1 MKKRIVFLL
10 MMLAGCM
17 GGVQAQKVASTP
29 TGPSDIKD
37 GYYVLLAKTGEGT
50 KTDEAGAFVYYKSS
64 DNKIYYDAKGAT
76 TNLLGKTVESVDEFK
91 YFFHVEKNSDGTVK
105 ICAWN
110 TSTCWQ
116 SVSKATIVRPHP
128 GQVDQITQASDGA
141 SFKLT
146 ATDGKWCT
154 LSFPGTYYDWRVR
167 KRTGYVVLNDN
178 QQVGYFDDSS
188 SADAQFQFY
197 AVSNVPEDVVTFTYN
212 YTFEGVSRKKSGSRM
227 GVIGRDFPAPNDVLP
242 DYVVANKPSRKVAA
256 EDNGQIIEIV
266 CTEAL
271 PFQTSTDNAPVY
283 YYLGTADAQNP
294 AIFYNKSEGFPNA
307 VGFRALNSDIAVND
321 IPNSLWYVTGNPFDG
336 FQFHNV
342 GANAIARS
350 SAVISS
356 TFNACVLAF
365 EGAANNTSN
374 WDVRKASV
382 NSENA
387 FTVYPHDKKDHCW
400 RYSSSDVRFNYGS
413 KYPNEFA
420 TYPATFTFPM
430 YNGGDG
436 NVYNTFAA
444 PFDVALADDN
454 VKMYKGSVNTAIHE
468 LTLSQVDAAPA
479 TAGVMLL
486 GENSSANEVTLKA
499 VSGVAALEGNSL
511 VGITSELSDLTGKLI
526 LGISDQTGAVGFFTA
541 GSSVASLQANH
552 AYLPWADSQ
561 VKGISMRIEG
571 EATSIGKIEGG
582 QTNASGNG
590 AIYDLMGR
598 RVLRTEKGGFYIQN
612 GRKFIVK

>member
-1 MKKRIVFLL
+1 

-50 KTDEAGAFVYYKSS
+50 KTDEAGAFVYYNSS
-64 DNKIYYDAKGAT
+64 DKKVYYDAKGSST
-76 TNLLGKTVESVDEFK
+76 QLLGETIEDLTPFK
-91 YFFHVEKNSDGTVK
+91 YFFYIKKNNDGTLTFR
-105 ICAWN
+105 AWN
-110 TSTCWQ
+110 TELYWPT
-116 SVSKATIVRPHP
+116 VNGAGFFDRNP
-128 GQVDQITQASDGA
+128 GKVAQITLSGNARSFTAKEQDGW
-141 SFKLT
+141 FKLR
-146 ATDGKWCT
+146 A
-154 LSFPGTYYDWRVR
+154 PGTSYKAGETTD
-167 KRTGYVVLNDN
+167 YVVLNDN
-178 QQVGYFDDSS
+178 QRLGYLDATDP
-188 SADAQFQFY
+188 ADALFQIY
-197 AVSNVPEDVVTFTYN
+197 AVEDVPEADQIVTYTYN
-212 YTFEGVSRKKSGSRM
+212 YTLNGVSKTKSPQSM
-227 GVIGRDFPAPNDVLP
+227 TGVIGHPYHELDVTLP
-242 DYVVANKPSRKVAA
+242 DYVEAKKPSGRIKA

-266 CTEAL
+266 CTENF

-283 YYLGTADAQNP
+283 YYLENVMDAGTRLYGNGGLKYRAA
-294 AIFYNKSEGFPNA
+294 ENA
-307 VGFRALNSDIAVND
+307 SAVND
-321 IPNSLWYVTGNPFDG
+321 VRNDLWYVTGNAFDG
-336 FQFHNV
+336 LQFHSVVTGDVAKSHATLSTATSLTAGSGLLGYNDKWFV
-342 GANAIARS
+342 YR
-350 SAVISS
+350 ISNS
-356 TFNACVLAF
+356 TFGIHAY
-365 EGAANNTSN
+365 SI
-374 WDVRKASV
+374 V
-382 NSENA
+382 NEDFAWNMED
-387 FTVYPHDKKDHCW
+387 DKDN
-400 RYSSSDVRFNYGS
+400 VRFRHPDKS
-413 KYPNEFA
+413 DAFA
-420 TYPATFTFPM
+420 FRMVEPTFTFPM

-454 VKMYKGSVNTAIHE
+454 VKMYKGSVNTAKHE

-479 TAGVMLL
+479 KAGVMLL

>member
-1 MKKRIVFLL
+1 MKKVVFLL
-10 MMLAGCM
+10 MMLVGCM
-17 GGVQAQKVASTP
+17 SSVQAQNVASTP

-37 GYYVLLAKTGEGT
+37 GYYVLLAKTGEET
-50 KTDEAGAFVYYKSS
+50 KTDGAFVYYNSS

-76 TNLLGKTVESVDEFK
+76 ANLLGKTVESVDEFK
-91 YFFHVEKNSDGTVK
+91 YFFHVEKNSDGMIK

-110 TSTCWQ
+110 TNTYWQ
-116 SVSKATIVRPHP
+116 SVSRAAIGSQHP

-141 SFKLT
+141 SFTLT

-154 LSFPGTYYDWRVR
+154 LSFLGTYYYWGVR
-167 KRTGYVVLNDN
+167 DCKDYVVLNNN
-178 QQVGYFDDSS
+178 QQVGYNDDSS

-197 AVSNVPEDVVTFTYN
+197 AVSDVPEDGVTFTYN
-212 YTFEGVSRKKSGSRM
+212 YTFEGVSKKTSGSRM
-227 GVIGRDFPAPNDVLP
+227 GVIGRDFPVPNDVLP
-242 DYVVANKPSRKVAA
+242 DYVVANKPSRKVVA
-256 EDNGQIIEIV
+256 EDNGQSIEIV

-271 PFQTSTDNAPVY
+271 PFKTSTDNAPVY
-283 YYLGTADAQNP
+283 YYLENVMDAGTRLYGNGGLKYRAA
-294 AIFYNKSEGFPNA
+294 ENA
-307 VGFRALNSDIAVND
+307 SAVND
-321 IPNSLWYVTGNPFDG
+321 VRNDLWYVTGNAFDG
-336 FQFHNV
+336 LQFHSV
-342 GANAIARS
+342 GTEDVAKSYAALSTSTSLTAGSHLLGYNDMWFVYR
-350 SAVISS
+350 ISDS
-356 TFNACVLAF
+356 TFGIHAYSGFNRKYLAWHM
-365 EGAANNTSN
+365 EDS
-374 WDVRKASV
+374 K
-382 NSENA
+382 SEVTFGEPGKSDA
-387 FTVYPHDKKDHCW
+387 FAFRMVEP
-400 RYSSSDVRFNYGS
+400 
-413 KYPNEFA
+413 
-420 TYPATFTFPM
+420 TFTFPM

-479 TAGVMLL
+479 NAGVMLL

-511 VGITSELSDLTGKLI
+511 VGITGELSDLTGKLI

-582 QTNASGNG
+582 QINASGNG

-598 RVLRTEKGGFYIQN
+598 RVLRAEKGGFYIQN
-612 GRKFIVK
+612 GHKFIVK

>member
-1 MKKRIVFLL
+1 
-10 MMLAGCM
+10 MMLVGCM

-50 KTDEAGAFVYYKSS
+50 KTDEAGAFVYYNSS

-91 YFFHVEKNSDGTVK
+91 YFFHVEKNSDGKVK
-105 ICAWN
+105 ICAWSTN
-110 TSTCWQ
+110 TCWQ

-141 SFKLT
+141 SFELQ

-154 LSFPGTYYDWRVR
+154 LSFPGTYYYWVVKNRA
-167 KRTGYVVLNDN
+167 GYVVLNDN

-197 AVSNVPEDVVTFTYN
+197 AVSDVPEADVTFTYN
-212 YTFEGVSRKKSGSRM
+212 YTFEGVSKIKSGTRM

-256 EDNGQIIEIV
+256 EDNGQSIEIV
-266 CTEAL
+266 CTETL
-271 PFQTSTDNAPVY
+271 PFKTSTDDAPVY
-283 YYLGTADAQNP
+283 YYLENVMDAGTRLYGNGGLKYRAA
-294 AIFYNKSEGFPNA
+294 KNA
-307 VGFRALNSDIAVND
+307 SSVND
-321 IPNSLWYVTGNPFDG
+321 VRNDLWYVTGNAFDG
-336 FQFHNV
+336 LQFHSV
-342 GANAIARS
+342 GTGDVAKSYAALSTSTSLTAGSGLLGYNDMWFAYR
-350 SAVISS
+350 ISDS
-356 TFNACVLAF
+356 TFGIRAYSGFNGKYLAWHMEDSKSKVTF
-365 EGAANNTSN
+365 GEPGTS
-374 WDVRKASV
+374 D
-382 NSENA
+382 A
-387 FTVYPHDKKDHCW
+387 FAFRMVEP
-400 RYSSSDVRFNYGS
+400 
-413 KYPNEFA
+413 
-420 TYPATFTFPM
+420 TFTFPM

-479 TAGVMLL
+479 KAGVMLL

-511 VGITSELSDLTGKLI
+511 EGITSELSDLTGKLI

-552 AYLPWADSQ
+552 AYLPWTDSQ

-598 RVLRTEKGGFYIQN
+598 RVLRTEKGGLYIQN

>member
-1 MKKRIVFLL
+1 
-10 MMLAGCM
+10 MMLVGCM

-50 KTDEAGAFVYYKSS
+50 KTDEAGAFVYYNSS

-76 TNLLGKTVESVDEFK
+76 ANLLGKTVESVDEFK
-91 YFFHVEKNSDGTVK
+91 YFFHVEKNSDGRVK
-105 ICAWN
+105 ICAWSTN
-110 TSTCWQ
+110 TYWQ
-116 SVSKATIVRPHP
+116 SVSRATIGDKHP

-141 SFKLT
+141 SFELK

-154 LSFPGTYYDWRVR
+154 LSFLGTYYSLGR
-167 KRTGYVVLNDN
+167 KECTDYVVLNDN
-178 QQVGYFDDSS
+178 QQVGYYDNSS

-197 AVSNVPEDVVTFTYN
+197 AVSDVPEADVTFTYN
-212 YTFEGVSRKKSGSRM
+212 YTFEGVSKKKSGRM
-227 GVIGRDFPAPNDVLP
+227 GVIGRDFPTPNDVLP

-266 CTEAL
+266 CTETL
-271 PFQTSTDNAPVY
+271 PFKTSTDDAPVY
-283 YYLGTADAQNP
+283 YYLENVMDAGTRLYGNGGLKYRAA
-294 AIFYNKSEGFPNA
+294 ENA
-307 VGFRALNSDIAVND
+307 SAVND
-321 IPNSLWYVTGNPFDG
+321 VRNDLWYVTGNAFDG
-336 FQFHNV
+336 LQFHSV
-342 GANAIARS
+342 GTGQVAKTNLTITASSLCWLTANS
-350 SAVISS
+350 SGSKDKWFVSRITDS
-356 TFNACVLAF
+356 TFGIHAYSIAGEDFAWNM
-365 EGAANNTSN
+365 E
-374 WDVRKASV
+374 D
-382 NSENA
+382 
-387 FTVYPHDKKDHCW
+387 DKDN
-400 RYSSSDVRFNYGS
+400 VRFRHPGTS
-413 KYPNEFA
+413 DAFA
-420 TYPATFTFPM
+420 FRMVEPTFTFPM

-479 TAGVMLL
+479 EAGVMLL
-486 GENSSANEVTLKA
+486 GENSSVNEVTLKA

-511 VGITSELSDLTGKLI
+511 VGITGELSDLTGKLI

-552 AYLPWADSQ
+552 AYLPWTDSQ

>member
-1 MKKRIVFLL
+1 MKKVVFLL

-29 TGPSDIKD
+29 TSPSDIKD

-50 KTDEAGAFVYYKSS
+50 KTDEAGAFVYYNSS
-64 DNKIYYDAKGAT
+64 DKKIYYDAKGSST
-76 TNLLGKTVESVDEFK
+76 QLLGETIEDLTPFK
-91 YFFHVEKNSDGTVK
+91 YFFYMKKNNDGTLTFR
-105 ICAWN
+105 AWN
-110 TSTCWQ
+110 TELYWPT
-116 SVSKATIVRPHP
+116 VNGAGFFDRNP
-128 GQVDQITQASDGA
+128 GKVAQITLGGNARSFTAEEQDGW
-141 SFKLT
+141 FKLR
-146 ATDGKWCT
+146 A
-154 LSFPGTYYDWRVR
+154 PGTSYKAGETTD
-167 KRTGYVVLNDN
+167 YVVLNDN
-178 QQVGYFDDSS
+178 QRLGYWDATDP
-188 SADAQFQFY
+188 ADALFQIY
-197 AVSNVPEDVVTFTYN
+197 AVEDVPEADQIVTYTYN
-212 YTFEGVSRKKSGSRM
+212 YTLNGVRKTKSPQSM
-227 GVIGRDFPAPNDVLP
+227 TGVIGHPYHELDVTLP
-242 DYVVANKPSRKVAA
+242 DYVEAEKPSGTIKA
-256 EDNGQIIEIV
+256 EDNGKAVEVV
-266 CTEAL
+266 CTENF

-283 YYLGTADAQNP
+283 YYLENVMDAGTRLYGNGGLKYRAA
-294 AIFYNKSEGFPNA
+294 ENA
-307 VGFRALNSDIAVND
+307 SAVND
-321 IPNSLWYVTGNPFDG
+321 VRNDLWYVTGNAFDG
-336 FQFHNV
+336 LQFHSVVTGDVAKSHATLSTATSLTAGSGLLGYNDKWFV
-342 GANAIARS
+342 YR
-350 SAVISS
+350 ISDS
-356 TFNACVLAF
+356 TFGIHAYSIVGEDFAWNM
-365 EGAANNTSN
+365 E
-374 WDVRKASV
+374 D
-382 NSENA
+382 
-387 FTVYPHDKKDHCW
+387 DKDN
-400 RYSSSDVRFNYGS
+400 VRFRHPDKS
-413 KYPNEFA
+413 DAFA
-420 TYPATFTFPM
+420 FRMVEPTFTFPM

-479 TAGVMLL
+479 NAGVMLL

-511 VGITSELSDLTGKLI
+511 VGITSELNDLTGKLI

-552 AYLPWADSQ
+552 AYLPWTDSQ

>member
-1 MKKRIVFLL
+1 

-50 KTDEAGAFVYYKSS
+50 KTDEAGAFVYYNSS

-76 TNLLGKTVESVDEFK
+76 ANLLGKTVESVDEFK
-91 YFFHVEKNSDGTVK
+91 YFFHVEKNSDGRVK
-105 ICAWN
+105 ICAWSTN
-110 TSTCWQ
+110 TYWQ
-116 SVSKATIVRPHP
+116 SVSRATIGDKHP

-141 SFKLT
+141 SFELK

-154 LSFPGTYYDWRVR
+154 LSFLGTYYSLGR
-167 KRTGYVVLNDN
+167 KECTDYVVLNDN
-178 QQVGYFDDSS
+178 QQVGYYDNSS

-197 AVSNVPEDVVTFTYN
+197 AVSDVPEADVTFTYN
-212 YTFEGVSRKKSGSRM
+212 YTFEGVSKKKSGRM
-227 GVIGRDFPAPNDVLP
+227 GVIGRDFPTPNDVLP

-256 EDNGQIIEIV
+256 EDNGQSIEIV
-266 CTEAL
+266 CTENF

-283 YYLGTADAQNP
+283 YYLENVMDAGTRLYGNGGLKYRAA
-294 AIFYNKSEGFPNA
+294 ENA
-307 VGFRALNSDIAVND
+307 SAVND
-321 IPNSLWYVTGNPFDG
+321 VRNDLWYVTGNAFDG
-336 FQFHNV
+336 LQFHSV
-342 GANAIARS
+342 GTEDVAKSYATLSTATSLTAGSGLLGYNDMWFVYR
-350 SAVISS
+350 ISDS
-356 TFNACVLAF
+356 TFSIRAYSGFNRKYLAWHM
-365 EGAANNTSN
+365 EDS
-374 WDVRKASV
+374 K
-382 NSENA
+382 SEVTFGEPGKSDA
-387 FTVYPHDKKDHCW
+387 FAFRMVEP
-400 RYSSSDVRFNYGS
+400 
-413 KYPNEFA
+413 
-420 TYPATFTFPM
+420 TFTFPM

-444 PFDVALADDN
+444 PFDVALANDN
-454 VKMYKGSVNTAIHE
+454 VKMYKGSVNTARHE

-479 TAGVMLL
+479 EAGVMLL

-499 VSGVAALEGNSL
+499 VSGIAALEGNSL

>member
-1 MKKRIVFLL
+1 M
-10 MMLAGCM
+10 AN
-17 GGVQAQKVASTP
+17 TP
-29 TGPSDIKD
+29 TDPSDIKD

-50 KTDEAGAFVYYKSS
+50 KTDEAGAFVYYNSS
-64 DNKIYYDAKGAT
+64 DNKIYYDVKGAT
-76 TNLLGKTVESVDEFK
+76 ANLLGKTVESVDEFK
-91 YFFHVEKNSDGTVK
+91 YFFHVGKNSDGTVK

-128 GQVDQITQASDGA
+128 GQVDQITQASDVA
-141 SFKLT
+141 SFTLK

-154 LSFPGTYYDWRVR
+154 LSFPGTYISWGSKNCTD
-167 KRTGYVVLNDN
+167 YVVLNDN
-178 QQVGYFDDSS
+178 QQVGYNDDSS

-197 AVSNVPEDVVTFTYN
+197 AVSDVPEDGVTFTYN
-212 YTFEGVSRKKSGSRM
+212 YTFEGVSKKTSGSRM

-256 EDNGQIIEIV
+256 EDNGQSIEIV
-266 CTEAL
+266 CTENF

-283 YYLGTADAQNP
+283 YYLENVMDAGTRLYGNGDLKYRAA
-294 AIFYNKSEGFPNA
+294 ENA
-307 VGFRALNSDIAVND
+307 SAVND
-321 IPNSLWYVTGNPFDG
+321 VRNDLWYVTGNAFDG
-336 FQFHNV
+336 LQFHSV
-342 GANAIARS
+342 GTGHVAKSNNTITASSLCRLTANS
-350 SAVISS
+350 SGYKDKWFVYRISDS
-356 TFNACVLAF
+356 TFGIHAYSIAGEDFAWNM
-365 EGAANNTSN
+365 E
-374 WDVRKASV
+374 D
-382 NSENA
+382 
-387 FTVYPHDKKDHCW
+387 DKDN
-400 RYSSSDVRFNYGS
+400 VRFRHPDKS
-413 KYPNEFA
+413 DAFA
-420 TYPATFTFPM
+420 FRMVEPTFTFPM

-479 TAGVMLL
+479 DAGVMLL

-499 VSGVAALEGNSL
+499 VSGIAALEGNSL
-511 VGITSELSDLTGKLI
+511 VGITGELSDLTGKLI

-582 QTNASGNG
+582 QTNVSGNG

-598 RVLRTEKGGFYIQN
+598 RVLRAEKGGFYIQN

>member
-1 MKKRIVFLL
+1 

-50 KTDEAGAFVYYKSS
+50 KTDEAGAFVYYNSS
-64 DNKIYYDAKGAT
+64 DKKVYYDAKGSSVQ
-76 TNLLGKTVESVDEFK
+76 LLGETIEDLTPFK
-91 YFFHVEKNSDGTVK
+91 YFFYIKKNNDGKLTFR
-105 ICAWN
+105 AWN
-110 TSTCWQ
+110 TELYWPTVNEAGFFDWNPGK
-116 SVSKATIVRPHP
+116 VS
-128 GQVDQITQASDGA
+128 QITLGGNARSFTAVEQDGW
-141 SFKLT
+141 FKLS
-146 ATDGKWCT
+146 A
-154 LSFPGTYYDWRVR
+154 PGTSYTAGNTTD
-167 KRTGYVVLNDN
+167 YVVLNDN
-178 QQVGYFDDSS
+178 QRLGYLDVTKP
-188 SADAQFQFY
+188 ADALFQIY
-197 AVSNVPEDVVTFTYN
+197 AVEDVPEADQIVTYTYN
-212 YTFEGVSRKKSGSRM
+212 YTLNGVRKTKSPQSM
-227 GVIGRDFPAPNDVLP
+227 TGVIGHPYHELDVTLP
-242 DYVVANKPSRKVAA
+242 DYVVAKKPSGRIKA
-256 EDNGQIIEIV
+256 EDNGQSIEIV
-266 CTEAL
+266 CTENF
-271 PFQTSTDNAPVY
+271 PFKTSTDNAPVY
-283 YYLGTADAQNP
+283 YYLENVMDAGTRLYGNGGLKYRAA
-294 AIFYNKSEGFPNA
+294 ENA
-307 VGFRALNSDIAVND
+307 SAVND
-321 IPNSLWYVTGNPFDG
+321 VRNDLWYVTGNAFDG
-336 FQFHNV
+336 LQFHSV
-342 GANAIARS
+342 GTEDVAKSYAALSTSTSLTAGSHLLGYNDMWFVYR
-350 SAVISS
+350 ISDS
-356 TFNACVLAF
+356 TFGIRAYSGFNRKYLAWHMEDSKSKVTF
-365 EGAANNTSN
+365 GEPGTS
-374 WDVRKASV
+374 D
-382 NSENA
+382 A
-387 FTVYPHDKKDHCW
+387 FAFRMVEP
-400 RYSSSDVRFNYGS
+400 
-413 KYPNEFA
+413 
-420 TYPATFTFPM
+420 TFTFPM

-468 LTLSQVDAAPA
+468 LALSQVDAAPA

-499 VSGVAALEGNSL
+499 VSGVAVLEGNSL
-511 VGITSELSDLTGKLI
+511 KGTTDELSDLTGILI

-552 AYLPWADSQ
+552 AYLPWTDSQ

>member
-1 MKKRIVFLL
+1 MKKVVFLL
-10 MMLAGCM
+10 MVLVGCM

-64 DNKIYYDAKGAT
+64 DKKVYYDAKGSST
-76 TNLLGKTVESVDEFK
+76 QLLGETIDDMTSFK
-91 YFFHVEKNSDGTVK
+91 YFFYIKKNNDGTLTFR
-105 ICAWN
+105 AWN
-110 TSTCWQ
+110 TELYWPT
-116 SVSKATIVRPHP
+116 V
-128 GQVDQITQASDGA
+128 GGA
-141 SFKLT
+141 SITYKNPGRVNQIILGANARSFTAEEQDGWFKLSAPGKRYWNVKT
-146 ATDGKWCT
+146 TD
-154 LSFPGTYYDWRVR
+154 
-167 KRTGYVVLNDN
+167 YVVLNDN
-178 QQVGYFDDSS
+178 QCLGYWDAAN
-188 SADAQFQFY
+188 SADALFQIY
-197 AVSNVPEDVVTFTYN
+197 AVEDVPEADQIVTYTYN
-212 YTFEGVSRKKSGSRM
+212 YTLNGMSKTKSPQSMM
-227 GVIGRDFPAPNDVLP
+227 GVIGHPYHELDVTLP
-242 DYVVANKPSRKVAA
+242 DYVVAEKPSGRIKA
-256 EDNGQIIEIV
+256 EDNGQSIEIV
-266 CTEAL
+266 CTEAF

-283 YYLGTADAQNP
+283 YYLENVMDAGTRLYGNGGLKYRAA
-294 AIFYNKSEGFPNA
+294 ENA
-307 VGFRALNSDIAVND
+307 SAVND
-321 IPNSLWYVTGNPFDG
+321 VRNDLWYVTGNAFDG
-336 FQFHNV
+336 LQFHSV
-342 GANAIARS
+342 GTGQVAKTNLTITASNLCWLTANNSGYKDKWFVYRITD
-350 SAVISS
+350 S
-356 TFNACVLAF
+356 TFGIHAYSIAKEDFAWNM
-365 EGAANNTSN
+365 E
-374 WDVRKASV
+374 D
-382 NSENA
+382 
-387 FTVYPHDKKDHCW
+387 DKDN
-400 RYSSSDVRFNYGS
+400 VRFRHPGKS
-413 KYPNEFA
+413 DAFA
-420 TYPATFTFPM
+420 FRMVEPTFTFPM

-479 TAGVMLL
+479 EAGVMLL
-486 GENSSANEVTLKA
+486 GENSSVNEVTLKA

-511 VGITSELSDLTGKLI
+511 VGITDELSDLTGKLI

-598 RVLRTEKGGFYIQN
+598 RVLRTEKGGLYIQN
-612 GRKFIVK
+612 GRKFIAK

>member
-1 MKKRIVFLL
+1 MKKVVFLL
-10 MMLAGCM
+10 MMLVGCM

-50 KTDEAGAFVYYKSS
+50 KTDEAGAFVYYNSS
-64 DNKIYYDAKGAT
+64 DKKVYYDAKGAT

-141 SFKLT
+141 SFTLK
-146 ATDGKWCT
+146 ATDGKWCR
-154 LSFPGTYYDWRVR
+154 LFFPGTYYDWGVR
-167 KRTGYVVLNDN
+167 NCTDYVVLNDN
-178 QQVGYFDDSS
+178 QQVGYKDDSS

-256 EDNGQIIEIV
+256 EDNGQSIEIV
-266 CTEAL
+266 CTENF
-271 PFQTSTDNAPVY
+271 PFKTSTDNAPVY
-283 YYLGTADAQNP
+283 YYLENVMDAGTRLYGNGGLKYRAA
-294 AIFYNKSEGFPNA
+294 ENA
-307 VGFRALNSDIAVND
+307 SAVND
-321 IPNSLWYVTGNPFDG
+321 VRNDLWYVTGNAFDG
-336 FQFHNV
+336 LQFHSV
-342 GANAIARS
+342 GTGQVAKTNLTITASNLCWLTANNSGYNDKWFVYR
-350 SAVISS
+350 ISDS
-356 TFNACVLAF
+356 TFGIHAYSIVKEDFAWNM
-365 EGAANNTSN
+365 E
-374 WDVRKASV
+374 D
-382 NSENA
+382 
-387 FTVYPHDKKDHCW
+387 DKDN
-400 RYSSSDVRFNYGS
+400 VRFRHPGKS
-413 KYPNEFA
+413 DAFA
-420 TYPATFTFPM
+420 FRMVEPTFTFPM
-430 YNGGDG
+430 YNGGDD

-468 LTLSQVDAAPA
+468 LALSQVDAAPA

-499 VSGVAALEGNSL
+499 VSGVAVLEGNSL
-511 VGITSELSDLTGKLI
+511 KGTTDELSDLTGILI

-552 AYLPWADSQ
+552 AYLPWTDSQ

>member
-1 MKKRIVFLL
+1 MKKVVFLL
-10 MMLAGCM
+10 MMLVGCM
-17 GGVQAQKVASTP
+17 SGVQAQNVASTP

-50 KTDEAGAFVYYKSS
+50 KTDEAGAFAYYNSS

-76 TNLLGKTVESVDEFK
+76 ANLLGKTVESVDEFK

-110 TSTCWQ
+110 TNTYWQ
-116 SVSKATIVRPHP
+116 SVSKAASGRPHP
-128 GQVDQITQASDGA
+128 GRVDQITQASDGA
-141 SFKLT
+141 SFTLK

-154 LSFPGTYYDWRVR
+154 LSFPGTYISWVSIKNCTD
-167 KRTGYVVLNDN
+167 YVVLNDN
-178 QQVGYFDDSS
+178 QQVGYFDGSS

-197 AVSNVPEDVVTFTYN
+197 AVSDVPEDGVTFTYN
-212 YTFEGVSRKKSGSRM
+212 YTFEGVSKIKSGSRM
-227 GVIGRDFPAPNDVLP
+227 GVIGRDFPTPNDVLP

-266 CTEAL
+266 CTENF
-271 PFQTSTDNAPVY
+271 PFKTSTDDAPVY
-283 YYLGTADAQNP
+283 YYLENVMDAGTRLYGNGGLKYRAA
-294 AIFYNKSEGFPNA
+294 ENA
-307 VGFRALNSDIAVND
+307 SAVND
-321 IPNSLWYVTGNPFDG
+321 VRNDLWYVTGNAFDG
-336 FQFHNV
+336 LQFHSVVTGDVAKSHATLSTATSLTAGSGLLGYNDKWFV
-342 GANAIARS
+342 YR
-350 SAVISS
+350 ISDS
-356 TFNACVLAF
+356 TFGIHAYSIAKEDFAWNM
-365 EGAANNTSN
+365 E
-374 WDVRKASV
+374 D
-382 NSENA
+382 
-387 FTVYPHDKKDHCW
+387 DKDN
-400 RYSSSDVRFNYGS
+400 VRFRHPDKS
-413 KYPNEFA
+413 DAFA
-420 TYPATFTFPM
+420 FRMVEPTFTFPM

-526 LGISDQTGAVGFFTA
+526 LGISDQTRAVGFFTA

-552 AYLPWADSQ
+552 AYLPWTDSQ

>member
-1 MKKRIVFLL
+1 MKKVVFLL

-29 TGPSDIKD
+29 TSPSDIKD

-50 KTDEAGAFVYYKSS
+50 KTDEAGAFVYYNSS

-76 TNLLGKTVESVDEFK
+76 ANLLGKTVESVDEFK

-105 ICAWN
+105 ICAWSTN
-110 TSTCWQ
+110 TYWQ
-116 SVSKATIVRPHP
+116 SVSRAAIGRPNP
-128 GQVDQITQASDGA
+128 GRVEQITQASDGA
-141 SFKLT
+141 SFTLT

-154 LSFPGTYYDWRVR
+154 LSFPGTYISWVSIKNCTD
-167 KRTGYVVLNDN
+167 YVVLNDN
-178 QQVGYFDDSS
+178 QQVGYYDNSS
-188 SADAQFQFY
+188 SAVAQFQFY
-197 AVSNVPEDVVTFTYN
+197 AVNDVPEADVTFTYN
-212 YTFEGVSRKKSGSRM
+212 YTFEGVSKQKSGRM
-227 GVIGRDFPAPNDVLP
+227 GVIGRDFPTPNDVLP
-242 DYVVANKPSRKVAA
+242 DYVVPNKPSRKVAA
-256 EDNGQIIEIV
+256 EDNGQSIEIV

-271 PFQTSTDNAPVY
+271 PFQTSTDDAPVY
-283 YYLGTADAQNP
+283 YYLENVMDAGTRLYGNGGLKYRAA
-294 AIFYNKSEGFPNA
+294 ENA
-307 VGFRALNSDIAVND
+307 SAVND
-321 IPNSLWYVTGNPFDG
+321 VRNDLWYVTGNAFDG
-336 FQFHNV
+336 LQFHSV
-342 GANAIARS
+342 GTGDVAKSYAALSTSTSLTAGSGLLGYNDKWFVYR
-350 SAVISS
+350 ISDS
-356 TFNACVLAF
+356 TFGIRAYSGFNGKYLAWHMEDSKSKVTF
-365 EGAANNTSN
+365 GEPGTS
-374 WDVRKASV
+374 D
-382 NSENA
+382 A
-387 FTVYPHDKKDHCW
+387 FAFRMVEP
-400 RYSSSDVRFNYGS
+400 
-413 KYPNEFA
+413 
-420 TYPATFTFPM
+420 TFTFPM
-430 YNGGDG
+430 YNGGDD

-479 TAGVMLL
+479 NAGVMLL

-511 VGITSELSDLTGKLI
+511 EGITSELSDLTGKLI

-552 AYLPWADSQ
+552 AYLPWTDSL

>member
-1 MKKRIVFLL
+1 MKKVVFLL

-50 KTDEAGAFVYYKSS
+50 KTDEAGAFVYYNSS
-64 DNKIYYDAKGAT
+64 DKKVYYDAKGSSVQ
-76 TNLLGKTVESVDEFK
+76 LLGETIEDLTPFK
-91 YFFHVEKNSDGTVK
+91 YFFYIKKNNDGKLTFR
-105 ICAWN
+105 AWN
-110 TSTCWQ
+110 TELYWPTVNEAGFFDWNPGK
-116 SVSKATIVRPHP
+116 VS
-128 GQVDQITQASDGA
+128 QITLGGNARSFTAVEQDGW
-141 SFKLT
+141 FKLS
-146 ATDGKWCT
+146 A
-154 LSFPGTYYDWRVR
+154 PGTSYTAGNTTD
-167 KRTGYVVLNDN
+167 YVVLNDN
-178 QQVGYFDDSS
+178 QRLGYLDATKP
-188 SADAQFQFY
+188 ADALFQIY
-197 AVSNVPEDVVTFTYN
+197 AVEDVPEADQIVTYTYN
-212 YTFEGVSRKKSGSRM
+212 YTLNGVRKTKSPQSM
-227 GVIGRDFPAPNDVLP
+227 TGVIGHPYHELDVTLP
-242 DYVVANKPSRKVAA
+242 DYVEAEKPSGRIKA
-256 EDNGQIIEIV
+256 EDNGQSIEIV
-266 CTEAL
+266 CTETL
-271 PFQTSTDNAPVY
+271 PFKTSTDDAPVY
-283 YYLGTADAQNP
+283 YYLENVMDAGTRLYGNGGLKYRAA
-294 AIFYNKSEGFPNA
+294 ENA
-307 VGFRALNSDIAVND
+307 SAVND
-321 IPNSLWYVTGNPFDG
+321 VRNDLWYVTGNAFDG
-336 FQFHNV
+336 LQFHSVVTGDVAKSHATLSTATSLTAGSGLLGYNDKWFV
-342 GANAIARS
+342 YR
-350 SAVISS
+350 ISDS
-356 TFNACVLAF
+356 TFGIHAYSIAKEDFAWNM
-365 EGAANNTSN
+365 E
-374 WDVRKASV
+374 D
-382 NSENA
+382 
-387 FTVYPHDKKDHCW
+387 DKDN
-400 RYSSSDVRFNYGS
+400 VRFRHPDKS
-413 KYPNEFA
+413 DAFA
-420 TYPATFTFPM
+420 FRMVEPTFTFPM

-479 TAGVMLL
+479 KAGVMLL
-486 GENSSANEVTLKA
+486 GENSSANKVTLKA

-552 AYLPWADSQ
+552 AYLPWTDSL

>member
-1 MKKRIVFLL
+1 MKKVIFLL
-10 MMLAGCM
+10 MMLVGCM

-64 DNKIYYDAKGAT
+64 DKKVYYDAKGSST
-76 TNLLGKTVESVDEFK
+76 QLLGETIDDMTSFK
-91 YFFHVEKNSDGTVK
+91 YFFYIKKNNDGTLTFR
-105 ICAWN
+105 AWN
-110 TSTCWQ
+110 TELYWPT
-116 SVSKATIVRPHP
+116 V
-128 GQVDQITQASDGA
+128 GGA
-141 SFKLT
+141 SITYKNPGRVNQIILGANARCFTAEEQDGWFKLSAPGKRYWNVKT
-146 ATDGKWCT
+146 TD
-154 LSFPGTYYDWRVR
+154 
-167 KRTGYVVLNDN
+167 YVVLNDN
-178 QQVGYFDDSS
+178 QCLGYWDAANP
-188 SADAQFQFY
+188 ADALFQFY
-197 AVSNVPEDVVTFTYN
+197 AVEDMPEADQMVTYTYN
-212 YTFEGVSRKKSGSRM
+212 YTLNGVSKPVSSQSMR
-227 GVIGRDFPAPNDVLP
+227 GVIGYLYQELDVTLP
-242 DYVVANKPSRKVAA
+242 DYVEAKKPSGRIKA
-256 EDNGQIIEIV
+256 EDNGQSIEIV
-266 CTEAL
+266 CTENF

-283 YYLGTADAQNP
+283 YYLENVMDAGTRLYGNGGLKYRAA
-294 AIFYNKSEGFPNA
+294 ENA
-307 VGFRALNSDIAVND
+307 SAVND
-321 IPNSLWYVTGNPFDG
+321 VRNDLWYVTGNAFDG
-336 FQFHNV
+336 LQFHSV
-342 GANAIARS
+342 GTGQVAKTNLTITASSLCWLTANNSGYNDKWFVYRITD
-350 SAVISS
+350 S
-356 TFNACVLAF
+356 TFGIHAYSIAKEDFAWNM
-365 EGAANNTSN
+365 E
-374 WDVRKASV
+374 D
-382 NSENA
+382 
-387 FTVYPHDKKDHCW
+387 DKDN
-400 RYSSSDVRFNYGS
+400 VRFRHPGKS
-413 KYPNEFA
+413 DAFA
-420 TYPATFTFPM
+420 FRMVEPTFTFPM

-486 GENSSANEVTLKA
+486 GENSSANKVTLKA

-511 VGITSELSDLTGKLI
+511 VGITGELSDLTGKLI

-582 QTNASGNG
+582 QINASGNG

>member
-1 MKKRIVFLL
+1 MKKVVFLL
-10 MMLAGCM
+10 MMLVGCM

-50 KTDEAGAFVYYKSS
+50 KTDEAGAFVYYNSS

-76 TNLLGKTVESVDEFK
+76 ANLLGKTVESVDEFK
-91 YFFHVEKNSDGTVK
+91 YFFHVEKNSDGMVK

-110 TSTCWQ
+110 TNTYWQ
-116 SVSKATIVRPHP
+116 SVSKAASGRPHP
-128 GQVDQITQASDGA
+128 GRVDQITQASDGA
-141 SFKLT
+141 SFTLK

-154 LSFPGTYYDWRVR
+154 LSFPGTYISWVGR
-167 KRTGYVVLNDN
+167 KDCMDYVVLNDN
-178 QQVGYFDDSS
+178 QQVGYFDGSS

-197 AVSNVPEDVVTFTYN
+197 AVSDVPEDGVTFTYN
-212 YTFEGVSRKKSGSRM
+212 YTFEGISKIKSGSRM

-256 EDNGQIIEIV
+256 EDNGQSIEIV
-266 CTEAL
+266 CTETF

-283 YYLGTADAQNP
+283 YYLENVMDAGTRLYGNGGLKYRAA
-294 AIFYNKSEGFPNA
+294 ENA
-307 VGFRALNSDIAVND
+307 SAVND
-321 IPNSLWYVTGNPFDG
+321 VRNDLWYVTGNAFDG
-336 FQFHNV
+336 LQFHSV
-342 GANAIARS
+342 GTGDVAKSYAALSTSTSLTAGSGLLGYNDMWFVYR
-350 SAVISS
+350 ISDS
-356 TFNACVLAF
+356 TFGIRAYSGFNRKYLAWHMEDSKSKVTF
-365 EGAANNTSN
+365 GEPGKS
-374 WDVRKASV
+374 D
-382 NSENA
+382 A
-387 FTVYPHDKKDHCW
+387 FAFRMVEP
-400 RYSSSDVRFNYGS
+400 
-413 KYPNEFA
+413 
-420 TYPATFTFPM
+420 TFTFPM

-526 LGISDQTGAVGFFTA
+526 LGISDQTRAVGFFTA

-552 AYLPWADSQ
+552 AYLPWTDSQ

-598 RVLRTEKGGFYIQN
+598 RVLRTEKGGLYIQN
-612 GRKFIVK
+612 GRKFIAK

>member
-1 MKKRIVFLL
+1 MKKVVFLL
-10 MMLAGCM
+10 MMLVGCM
-17 GGVQAQKVASTP
+17 SGVQAQKVASTP

-50 KTDEAGAFVYYKSS
+50 KTDEAGAFVYYNSS

-76 TNLLGKTVESVDEFK
+76 ANLLGKTVESVDEFK
-91 YFFHVEKNSDGTVK
+91 YFFHVEKNSDGTIK
-105 ICAWN
+105 ICAWSTN
-110 TSTCWQ
+110 TYWQ
-116 SVSKATIVRPHP
+116 SVSKATIGHRHP
-128 GQVDQITQASDGA
+128 GRVEQITQASDGA
-141 SFKLT
+141 SFKLK
-146 ATDGKWCT
+146 AIDGKWCT
-154 LSFPGTYYDWRVR
+154 LSFPGTYYDWVVR
-167 KRTGYVVLNDN
+167 NCTDYVVLNDN
-178 QQVGYFDDSS
+178 QQVGYLDDSS

-197 AVSNVPEDVVTFTYN
+197 AVSDVPEDGVTFTYN
-212 YTFEGVSRKKSGSRM
+212 YTFEGVSRIKSGTRM

-242 DYVVANKPSRKVAA
+242 DYVVANKPSRKVVA
-256 EDNGQIIEIV
+256 EDNGQSIEIV
-266 CTEAL
+266 CTENF
-271 PFQTSTDNAPVY
+271 PFKTSTDDAPVY
-283 YYLGTADAQNP
+283 YYLENVMDAGTRLYGNGGLKYRTA
-294 AIFYNKSEGFPNA
+294 ENA
-307 VGFRALNSDIAVND
+307 SAVND
-321 IPNSLWYVTGNPFDG
+321 VRNDLWYVTGNAFDG
-336 FQFHNV
+336 LQFHSV
-342 GANAIARS
+342 GTGHVAKSNNTITASRLCWLTANNSGSKDKWFVYR
-350 SAVISS
+350 ISDS
-356 TFNACVLAF
+356 TFGIHAYSIVGEDFAWNM
-365 EGAANNTSN
+365 E
-374 WDVRKASV
+374 D
-382 NSENA
+382 
-387 FTVYPHDKKDHCW
+387 DKDN
-400 RYSSSDVRFNYGS
+400 VRFGHPDKS
-413 KYPNEFA
+413 DAFA
-420 TYPATFTFPM
+420 FRMVEPTFTFPM

-479 TAGVMLL
+479 NAGVMLL

-511 VGITSELSDLTGKLI
+511 VGITSELNDLTGKLI

>member
-1 MKKRIVFLL
+1 

-50 KTDEAGAFVYYKSS
+50 KTDEAGAFVYYNSS

-76 TNLLGKTVESVDEFK
+76 ANLLGKTVESVDEFK
-91 YFFHVEKNSDGTVK
+91 YFFHVEKNSDGMVK

-110 TSTCWQ
+110 TNTYWQ
-116 SVSKATIVRPHP
+116 SVSKAASGRPHP
-128 GQVDQITQASDGA
+128 GRVDQITQASDGA
-141 SFKLT
+141 SFTLK

-154 LSFPGTYYDWRVR
+154 LSFPGTYISWVGR
-167 KRTGYVVLNDN
+167 KDCMDYVVLNDN
-178 QQVGYFDDSS
+178 QQVGYKDDSS

-256 EDNGQIIEIV
+256 EDNGQSIEIV
-266 CTEAL
+266 CTENF

-283 YYLGTADAQNP
+283 YYLENVMDAGTRLYGNGGLKYRSA
-294 AIFYNKSEGFPNA
+294 ENA
-307 VGFRALNSDIAVND
+307 SAVND
-321 IPNSLWYVTGNPFDG
+321 VRNDLWYVTGNAFDG
-336 FQFHNV
+336 LQFHSV
-342 GANAIARS
+342 GTGQVAKSYAALSTATNLTADSHLLGYNDMWFVYR
-350 SAVISS
+350 ISDS
-356 TFNACVLAF
+356 TFGIHAYSGFNGKYLAWHMENSKSKVTF
-365 EGAANNTSN
+365 GEPGTS
-374 WDVRKASV
+374 D
-382 NSENA
+382 A
-387 FTVYPHDKKDHCW
+387 FAFRMVEP
-400 RYSSSDVRFNYGS
+400 
-413 KYPNEFA
+413 
-420 TYPATFTFPM
+420 TFTFPM
-430 YNGGDG
+430 YDGGDG

-454 VKMYKGSVNTAIHE
+454 VKMYKGSVNTAGHE

-479 TAGVMLL
+479 NAGVMLL

-511 VGITSELSDLTGKLI
+511 EGITSELNDLTGKLI
-526 LGISDQTGAVGFFTA
+526 LGVSDQTGAVGFFTA

-582 QTNASGNG
+582 QTNVSGNG

>member
-1 MKKRIVFLL
+1 MKKVVFLL
-10 MMLAGCM
+10 MMLVGCM

-50 KTDEAGAFVYYKSS
+50 KTDEAGAFVYYNSS
-64 DNKIYYDAKGAT
+64 DKKVYYDAKGSST
-76 TNLLGKTVESVDEFK
+76 QLLGETIEDLTPFK
-91 YFFHVEKNSDGTVK
+91 YFFYIKKNNDGTLTFR
-105 ICAWN
+105 AWN
-110 TSTCWQ
+110 TELYWPTVKEAYWGNW
-116 SVSKATIVRPHP
+116 TP
-128 GQVDQITQASDGA
+128 GHVPQITLGGNARSFNAKEQDGW
-141 SFKLT
+141 FKLR
-146 ATDGKWCT
+146 A
-154 LSFPGTYYDWRVR
+154 PGTSYKAGVTTD
-167 KRTGYVVLNDN
+167 YVVLNDN
-178 QQVGYFDDSS
+178 QRLGYWDATN
-188 SADAQFQFY
+188 SADALFQIY
-197 AVSNVPEDVVTFTYN
+197 AVEDVPEADQIVTYTYN
-212 YTFEGVSRKKSGSRM
+212 YTLNGVSKKASPQSMM
-227 GVIGRDFPAPNDVLP
+227 GVIGHPYHELDVTLP
-242 DYVVANKPSRKVAA
+242 DYVVAEKPSGTIKA
-256 EDNGQIIEIV
+256 EDNGKAVEVV
-266 CTEAL
+266 CTENF
-271 PFQTSTDNAPVY
+271 PFKTSTDDAPVY
-283 YYLGTADAQNP
+283 YYLENVMDAGTRLYGNGGLKYRAA
-294 AIFYNKSEGFPNA
+294 ENA
-307 VGFRALNSDIAVND
+307 SAVND
-321 IPNSLWYVTGNPFDG
+321 VRNDLWYVTGNAFDG
-336 FQFHNV
+336 LQFHSVVTGDVAKSHATLSTATSLTAGSGLLGYNDKWFV
-342 GANAIARS
+342 YRITD
-350 SAVISS
+350 S
-356 TFNACVLAF
+356 TFGIHAYSIAKEDFAWNM
-365 EGAANNTSN
+365 E
-374 WDVRKASV
+374 D
-382 NSENA
+382 
-387 FTVYPHDKKDHCW
+387 DKDN
-400 RYSSSDVRFNYGS
+400 VRFRHPGKS
-413 KYPNEFA
+413 DAFA
-420 TYPATFTFPM
+420 FRMVEPTFTFPM

-479 TAGVMLL
+479 KAGVMLL

-511 VGITSELSDLTGKLI
+511 VGITGELSDLTGKLI

>member
-1 MKKRIVFLL
+1 MKKVVFLL
-10 MMLAGCM
+10 MVLVGCM

-50 KTDEAGAFVYYKSS
+50 KTDEAGAFVYYNSS

-76 TNLLGKTVESVDEFK
+76 ANLLGKTVESVDEFK

-141 SFKLT
+141 SFTLK

-154 LSFPGTYYDWRVR
+154 LSFPGTYISWGSKNCTD
-167 KRTGYVVLNDN
+167 YVVLNDN
-178 QQVGYFDDSS
+178 QQVGYFDGSS

-197 AVSNVPEDVVTFTYN
+197 AVSDVPEDGVTFTYN
-212 YTFEGVSRKKSGSRM
+212 YTFEGVSKIKSGSRM

-283 YYLGTADAQNP
+283 YYLENVMDAGTRLYGNGGLKYRAA
-294 AIFYNKSEGFPNA
+294 ENA
-307 VGFRALNSDIAVND
+307 SAVND
-321 IPNSLWYVTGNPFDG
+321 VRNDLWYVTGNAFDG
-336 FQFHNV
+336 LQFHSV
-342 GANAIARS
+342 GTEDVAKSYAALSTATSLTAGSGLLGYNDKWFVYR
-350 SAVISS
+350 ISDS
-356 TFNACVLAF
+356 TFGIHAYSIAKEDFAWNM
-365 EGAANNTSN
+365 E
-374 WDVRKASV
+374 D
-382 NSENA
+382 
-387 FTVYPHDKKDHCW
+387 DKDN
-400 RYSSSDVRFNYGS
+400 VRFRHPDKS
-413 KYPNEFA
+413 DAFA
-420 TYPATFTFPM
+420 FRMVEPTFTFPM

-479 TAGVMLL
+479 KAGVMLL

-526 LGISDQTGAVGFFTA
+526 LGISDQTRAVGFFTA
-541 GSSVASLQANH
+541 GSSVESLQANH
-552 AYLPWADSQ
+552 AYLPWTDSQ

-598 RVLRTEKGGFYIQN
+598 RVLRTEKGGLYIQN

>member
-154 LSFPGTYYDWRVR
+154 LSFPGTYYDWGVR

-256 EDNGQIIEIV
+256 EDNGQSIEIV
-266 CTEAL
+266 CTEAF

-283 YYLGTADAQNP
+283 YYLENVMDAGTRLYGNGGLKYRAA
-294 AIFYNKSEGFPNA
+294 ENA
-307 VGFRALNSDIAVND
+307 SAVND
-321 IPNSLWYVTGNPFDG
+321 VRNDLWYVTGNAFDG
-336 FQFHNV
+336 LQFHSV
-342 GANAIARS
+342 GTGQVAKTNLTITASNLCWLTANNSGYNDKWFVYR
-350 SAVISS
+350 ISDS
-356 TFNACVLAF
+356 TFGIHAYSIVKEDFAWNM
-365 EGAANNTSN
+365 E
-374 WDVRKASV
+374 D
-382 NSENA
+382 
-387 FTVYPHDKKDHCW
+387 DKDN
-400 RYSSSDVRFNYGS
+400 VRFRHPGKS
-413 KYPNEFA
+413 DAFA
-420 TYPATFTFPM
+420 FRMVEPTFTFPM

-479 TAGVMLL
+479 KAGVMLL

-511 VGITSELSDLTGKLI
+511 VGITGELSDLTGKLI

-552 AYLPWADSQ
+552 AYLPWTDSQ

>member
-1 MKKRIVFLL
+1 MKKVVFLL
-10 MMLAGCM
+10 MKLVGCM

-50 KTDEAGAFVYYKSS
+50 KTDEAGAFVYYNSS

-76 TNLLGKTVESVDEFK
+76 ANLLGKTVESVDEFK
-91 YFFHVEKNSDGTVK
+91 YFFHVEKNSDGMVK

-110 TSTCWQ
+110 TNTYWQ
-116 SVSKATIVRPHP
+116 SVSKAASGRPHP
-128 GQVDQITQASDGA
+128 GRVDQITQASDGA
-141 SFKLT
+141 SFTLK

-154 LSFPGTYYDWRVR
+154 LSFPGTYISWVGR
-167 KRTGYVVLNDN
+167 KDCMDYVVLNDN
-178 QQVGYFDDSS
+178 QQVGYFDGSS

-197 AVSNVPEDVVTFTYN
+197 AVSDVPEDGVTFTYN
-212 YTFEGVSRKKSGSRM
+212 YTFEGISKIKSGSRM

-256 EDNGQIIEIV
+256 EDNGQSIEIV
-266 CTEAL
+266 CTETF

-283 YYLGTADAQNP
+283 YYLENVMDAGTRLYGNGGLKYRAA
-294 AIFYNKSEGFPNA
+294 ENA
-307 VGFRALNSDIAVND
+307 SAVND
-321 IPNSLWYVTGNPFDG
+321 VRNDLWYVTGNAFDG
-336 FQFHNV
+336 LQFHSV
-342 GANAIARS
+342 GTGDVAKSYAALSTSTSLTAGSGLLGYNDMWFVYR
-350 SAVISS
+350 ISDS
-356 TFNACVLAF
+356 TFGIRAYSGFNRKYLAWHMEDSKSKVTF
-365 EGAANNTSN
+365 GEPGKS
-374 WDVRKASV
+374 D
-382 NSENA
+382 A
-387 FTVYPHDKKDHCW
+387 FAFRMVEP
-400 RYSSSDVRFNYGS
+400 
-413 KYPNEFA
+413 
-420 TYPATFTFPM
+420 TFTFPM

-526 LGISDQTGAVGFFTA
+526 LGISDQTRAVGFFTA

-552 AYLPWADSQ
+552 AYLPWTDSQ

-598 RVLRTEKGGFYIQN
+598 RVLRTEKGGLYIQN
-612 GRKFIVK
+612 GRKFIAK

>member
-10 MMLAGCM
+10 MMLVGCM
-17 GGVQAQKVASTP
+17 GGVQAQKVASMP

-50 KTDEAGAFVYYKSS
+50 KTDEAGAFVYYNSS
-64 DNKIYYDAKGAT
+64 DKKVYYDAKGSST
-76 TNLLGKTVESVDEFK
+76 QLLGETIEDLTPFK
-91 YFFHVEKNSDGTVK
+91 YFFYIKKNNDGTLTFR
-105 ICAWN
+105 AWN
-110 TSTCWQ
+110 TELYWPT
-116 SVSKATIVRPHP
+116 VSGNRKP
-128 GQVDQITQASDGA
+128 GQVDQIVLNVNARSFTVVEQNGW
-141 SFKLT
+141 FKLSAPGKAGKT
-146 ATDGKWCT
+146 TD
-154 LSFPGTYYDWRVR
+154 
-167 KRTGYVVLNDN
+167 YVVLNDK
-178 QQVGYFDDSS
+178 QHVGYWNATN
-188 SADAQFQFY
+188 SADALFQIY
-197 AVSNVPEDVVTFTYN
+197 AVEDVPEADQIVTYTYN
-212 YTFEGVSRKKSGSRM
+212 YTLNGMSKTKSPQSM
-227 GVIGRDFPAPNDVLP
+227 TGVIGHPYHELDVILP
-242 DYVVANKPSRKVAA
+242 DYVEAKKPSGRIKA
-256 EDNGQIIEIV
+256 EDNGQSIEIV
-266 CTEAL
+266 CTENF

-283 YYLGTADAQNP
+283 YYLENVMDAGTRLYGNGGLKYRAA
-294 AIFYNKSEGFPNA
+294 ENA
-307 VGFRALNSDIAVND
+307 SAVND
-321 IPNSLWYVTGNPFDG
+321 VRNDLWYVTGNAFDG
-336 FQFHNV
+336 LQFHSV
-342 GANAIARS
+342 GTGQVAKTNLIISASKLCWLTANNSGYDGMWFVYR
-350 SAVISS
+350 ISDS
-356 TFNACVLAF
+356 TFGIRAYSGFNRKYLAWHMEDSKSKVTF
-365 EGAANNTSN
+365 GDPGTS
-374 WDVRKASV
+374 D
-382 NSENA
+382 A
-387 FTVYPHDKKDHCW
+387 FAFRMVEP
-400 RYSSSDVRFNYGS
+400 
-413 KYPNEFA
+413 
-420 TYPATFTFPM
+420 TFTFPM

-454 VKMYKGSVNTAIHE
+454 VKMYKGSVNTAKHE

-479 TAGVMLL
+479 KAGVMLL

-526 LGISDQTGAVGFFTA
+526 LGISDQTGVVGFFTA

>member
-1 MKKRIVFLL
+1 MKKVVFLL

-50 KTDEAGAFVYYKSS
+50 KTDEAGAFVYYNSS

-76 TNLLGKTVESVDEFK
+76 ANLLGKTVESVDEFK

-105 ICAWN
+105 ICAWSTN
-110 TSTCWQ
+110 TYWQ
-116 SVSKATIVRPHP
+116 SVSRAAIGRPNP
-128 GQVDQITQASDGA
+128 GRVEQITQASDGA
-141 SFKLT
+141 SFTLT

-154 LSFPGTYYDWRVR
+154 LSFPGTYISWVSIKNCTD
-167 KRTGYVVLNDN
+167 YVVLNDN
-178 QQVGYFDDSS
+178 QQVGYYDNSS
-188 SADAQFQFY
+188 SAVAQFQFY
-197 AVSNVPEDVVTFTYN
+197 AVNDVPEADVTFTYN
-212 YTFEGVSRKKSGSRM
+212 YTFEGVSKQKSGRM
-227 GVIGRDFPAPNDVLP
+227 GVIGRDFPTPNDVLP
-242 DYVVANKPSRKVAA
+242 DYVVPNKPSRKVAA
-256 EDNGQIIEIV
+256 EDNGQSIEIV

-271 PFQTSTDNAPVY
+271 PFQTSTDDAPVY
-283 YYLGTADAQNP
+283 YYLENVMDAGTRLYGNGGLKYRAA
-294 AIFYNKSEGFPNA
+294 ENA
-307 VGFRALNSDIAVND
+307 SAVND
-321 IPNSLWYVTGNPFDG
+321 VRNDLWYVTGNAFDG
-336 FQFHNV
+336 LQFHSV
-342 GANAIARS
+342 GTGDVAKSYAALSTSTSLTAGSGLLGYNDKWFVYR
-350 SAVISS
+350 ISDS
-356 TFNACVLAF
+356 TFGIRAYSGFNGKYLAWHMEDSKSKVTF
-365 EGAANNTSN
+365 GEPGTS
-374 WDVRKASV
+374 D
-382 NSENA
+382 A
-387 FTVYPHDKKDHCW
+387 FAFRMVEP
-400 RYSSSDVRFNYGS
+400 
-413 KYPNEFA
+413 
-420 TYPATFTFPM
+420 TFTFPM
-430 YNGGDG
+430 YNGGDD

-479 TAGVMLL
+479 KAGVMLL

-526 LGISDQTGAVGFFTA
+526 LGISDQTRAVGFFTA

-552 AYLPWADSQ
+552 AYLPWTDSQ